1 VLLSHGNIVSSAL
14 LCASTMGMSP
24 ADRVFTSVPMSHAYG
39 QNRGLLCPM
48 AARSTII
55 VTDDDSTGSMSGLIA
70 EIDDVKP
77 SVLVAA
83 PGVYAMLAAGTS
95 VQLSGM
101 RLGVSAGAV
110 LPPAVK
116 TRFEQRFGVPVLVA
130 YGATELSPGVASGVV
145 GVPHFPGSV
154 GFALPGVEIELRDPG
169 NLEQFSSN
177 EGRMFVRGHNVMLGY
192 LDDPVATA
200 EVVRDGWFDT
210 GDIVRRNEDGSLSIL
225 GRASGM
231 AKISGFR
238 VFPTEVQMTVIDHP
252 DVVDCVVRKGRNPIQ
267 GDELVADVVARE
279 GADLTEQALKQFC
292 ANRLSAYKV
301 PSRVF
306 FKSQLETTGTGK
318 VRL

>member
-1 VLLSHGNIVSSAL
+1 
-14 LCASTMGMSP
+14 
-24 ADRVFTSVPMSHAYG
+24 
-39 QNRGLLCPM
+39 
-48 AARSTII
+48 
-55 VTDDDSTGSMSGLIA
+55 
-70 EIDDVKP
+70 
-77 SVLVAA
+77 
-83 PGVYAMLAAGTS
+83 
-95 VQLSGM
+95 
-101 RLGVSAGAV
+101 
-110 LPPAVK
+110 
-116 TRFEQRFGVPVLVA
+116 
-130 YGATELSPGVASGVV
+130 
-145 GVPHFPGSV
+145 
-154 GFALPGVEIELRDPG
+154 VEIELRDPG